1 MKTFTLTGGA
11 RIGRAN
17 ATYPFAKLY
26 ADENMLKINASL
38 VGNLIFQPQDI
49 ISIKPYA
56 SVPIIGKGI
65 KILHRVDNYNKHVV
79 FWTMTDP
86 ETVIG
91 EIEKTGF
98 LEKTKFPL
106 SEKDLHII
114 QQQRQG
120 GFPLKP
126 WVKVLFPIVW
136 NFLFLYDFIPFF
148 LGKDEG
154 NPFGF
159 GVYSA
164 LGLLFAAALL
174 TLISEGFR
182 KLILKEGKTLDDV
195 KKSAVFILIISGI
208 MFAAFLTFALS

>member
-17 ATYPFAKLY
+17 ATYPFANLY
-26 ADENMLKINASL
+26 VDENMLKINASL

-65 KILHRVDNYNKHVV
+65 KILHRVENYSPHVV

-136 NFLFLYDFIPFF
+136 NVLFLYDFIPFF
-148 LGKDEG
+148 LGKNEG
-154 NPFGF
+154 NTFGF
-159 GVYSA
+159 GVCSA
-164 LGLLFAAALL
+164 LCLLFTTALL

-195 KKSAVFILIISGI
+195 KKSAVFIVLISGVL
-208 MFAAFLTFALS
+208 FAAFLTFALS

>member
-17 ATYPFAKLY
+17 ATYPFANLY
-26 ADENMLKINASL
+26 VDENILKINASL

-56 SVPIIGKGI
+56 SVPVIGKGI
-65 KILHRVDNYNKHVV
+65 KILHRVEHYHQHVV

-86 ETVIG
+86 ETVIS
-91 EIEKTGF
+91 EIKETGF
-98 LEKTKFPL
+98 LEKTDFPL
-106 SEKDLHII
+106 SEKDLSIV
-114 QQQRQG
+114 QQQKQG

-126 WVKVLFPIVW
+126 FVKVLFPIIW
-136 NFLFLYDFIPFF
+136 NVLFLYDLIPFF

-154 NPFGF
+154 SPFGA
-159 GVYSA
+159 GICTA
-164 LGLLFAAALL
+164 LGLLFFTALL
-174 TLISEGFR
+174 TLVSEDFR

-195 KKSAVFILIISGI
+195 KKSAIFILLISGI
-208 MFAAFLTFALS
+208 LFAAFLIFALS